1 LMKKSLFTKLGNNKY
16 NMDANNNNVLIFP
29 SKFPVNF
36 PTEEK
41 VPIKTLEDIRT
52 NITLLHAV
60 YINEVIETVLPIIS
74 NQLGAAGFTIGSE
87 ASLKDGALF
96 VESFRAMLCKQ
107 YGIYHPFHK
116 LAEGLFQEDEGA
128 LRMVAKIDINFVEK

>member
-1 LMKKSLFTKLGNNKY
+1 MS
-16 NMDANNNNVLIFP
+16 DEANNNNVLIFP
-29 SKFPVNF
+29 SKFPMNL

-74 NQLGAAGFTIGSE
+74 NQLTAAGFSIGSD

-96 VESFRAMLCKQ
+96 VEAFRAMLCKQ
-107 YGIYHPFHK
+107 YGVYHPFNK
-116 LAEGLFQEDEGA
+116 LADTLFQEDEGA
-128 LRMVAKIDINFVEK
+128 LRMVAKLDINFVEK

>member
-1 LMKKSLFTKLGNNKY
+1 LKKRNLFTKSGNDKY
-16 NMDANNNNVLIFP
+16 NMDEANNNVLIFP
-29 SKFPVNF
+29 SKFPMNL

-41 VPIKTLEDIRT
+41 VPIKTLEDIKT
-52 NITLLHAV
+52 NITLLHAI
-60 YINEVIETVLPIIS
+60 YINEVIETILPIIS
-74 NQLGAAGFTIGSE
+74 NQLTTAGFSIGSE

-107 YGIYHPFHK
+107 YGIFHPFNK
-116 LAEGLFQEDEGA
+116 LANALFHEEEGA